1 MVDDDDRGHLSI
13 SPYTV
18 QDHLR
23 SIFDKTGVHSRRELI
38 SQIFFEEHWPQR

>member
-23 SIFDKTGVHSRRELI
+23 SIFDKTGVHSRRKLI
-38 SQIFFEEHWPQR
+38 SQIFFEQWPPR